1 MNRFA
6 TIGSMLFLGAA
17 LAACDTADS
26 PAVQNDVTKAEA
38 ARSANVAGERLE
50 GAKEIVRE
58 ERDVAVQRRDV
69 TEATANRNYE
79 VALAKAEGDYKVAK
93 ETCEALSVSAQS
105 NCQDEATLA
114 FESAKS
120 RAELLKPAA

>member
-1 MNRFA
+1 MNGFV

-17 LAACDTADS
+17 LAACDTAGP
-26 PAVQNDVTKAEA
+26 PAVQNDVTIAEA

-50 GAKEIVRE
+50 GAKEIARE
-58 ERDVAVQRRDV
+58 QNDVAVQRRDV
-69 TEATANRNYE
+69 TEATANRDYE
-79 VALAKAEGDYKVAK
+79 VALAKAEGDFKVAK
-93 ETCEALSVSAQS
+93 ETCEALAVSAQT
-105 NCQDEATLA
+105 NCQDEAALG